1 MFQKRYGPKSQS
13 ILAFLN
19 SNCTEPGHT
28 YWLFKE
34 KQDDVVKLYD
44 LSSLCEKKDSPKAN
58 EDNPYTRPVAQLLLK
73 LVANLEQEEALDT
86 SLSYSERCENSQNI
100 SKLLYQGIILFF
112 ILT

>member
-1 MFQKRYGPKSQS
+1 M
-13 ILAFLN
+13 
-19 SNCTEPGHT
+19 
-28 YWLFKE
+28 
-34 KQDDVVKLYD
+34 YD

-100 SKLLYQGIILFF
+100 SKLLYQGNSLSYILEPQVFEV
-112 ILT
+112 ILAVDFDSPGQNTSTRLKFYFSADVISIST